1 MGWRLL
7 MRSFVVKSS
16 GKREEI
22 KFDKITQRI
31 KRQCKGLNEEYVSP
45 IAVTRQVAESI
56 VDGITTGEIDALIAQ
71 EAAQMVSV
79 HPDYSLL
86 AARILVT
93 RWQKSIP
100 VNFSENIGRLYDNID
115 PVTGKHAPLVSK
127 ELLELMSDKK
137 HVELIDRAIVHERDK
152 NFDYFGLATLQHG
165 YLKSIDSQPAETP
178 QFMWM
183 RVALGIHGDDIE
195 SAIRCYEGLSTGRY
209 IHATPT
215 LFNAGTPR
223 QQMASCFLQSL
234 ADDSIDGIFSTYKQT
249 AHISKWAGGIGLHVH
264 NLRAKGS
271 LIAGTGGQSEG
282 IVPML
287 KVLNEIARYV
297 NQGGKRKGAFAVYLE
312 PWHSDIEEFLEM
324 KKNHGKEELRARD
337 LFYALWVPDLFMR
350 RVKEDGV
357 WSLMC
362 PQASPGLA
370 DVHGEEF
377 VRLYEK
383 YEEAGKFVRQV
394 KARDLWIKVITA
406 QIETGVPYIL
416 YKDAANSKS
425 NQKNLGTIKSS
436 NLCTEIIEHSTPEET
451 AVCNLASIALNR
463 FIHDGKYDFE
473 ALKQT
478 AAEVTYNLNR
488 VIDRNYYPVPET
500 EVSNLN
506 HRPIGIGVQ
515 GLADT
520 YAMLKMDFTSPEA
533 VELNKRIFATIYYG
547 ALDASCELA
556 KAEGTYSSY
565 KGSPASNGQLQFDL
579 WGIEP
584 HASLNWNSLKA
595 RIAKHGLRNSLL
607 VAPMP
612 TASTSQILGNNECF
626 EPFTSNLYV
635 RRVLSGEFMIV
646 NKHLVNDLIEVGLW
660 NEDMKNEIVRH
671 SGSVQ
676 EITKIPE
683 GIRSR
688 YRTVWE
694 MSMRPIIDQ
703 AADRGAYICQSQSM
717 NLFIASP
724 NVGAVNSM
732 HFYAWE
738 KGLKTGMYY
747 LRSKPASTAKAITV
761 EERQEKPDVEMDEAA
776 LVCSLENPESC
787 EMCGS

>member
-1 MGWRLL
+1 MKQC
-7 MRSFVVKSS
+7 VVKSS

-31 KRQCKGLNEEYVSP
+31 KRQCRDLDMSYVIP
-45 IAVTRQVAESI
+45 TEVTRRVAESV
-56 VDGITTGEIDALIAQ
+56 VDGITTAEIDELISQ
-71 EAAQMVSV
+71 EAARMVTV
-79 HPDYSLL
+79 HPDYSRL

-100 VNFSENIGRLYDNID
+100 SSFCDNLGRLYDHVD
-115 PVTGKHAPLVSK
+115 PVTGRHAPLVSAEVIEFASNPK
-127 ELLELMSDKK
+127 YSEHLE
-137 HVELIDRAIVHERDK
+137 RAIVHERDK
-152 NFDYFGLATLQHG
+152 DFDYFGLTTLARG
-165 YLKSIDSQPAETP
+165 YLKSIDGQPAETP

-183 RVALGIHGDDIE
+183 RVALGIHGDDLE
-195 SAIRCYEGLSTGRY
+195 SVLSCYEGLSTGRY

-223 QQMASCFLQSL
+223 PQMASCFLQSL

-271 LIAGTGGQSEG
+271 LIAGTGGESEG
-282 IVPML
+282 IVPMV
-287 KVLNEIARYV
+287 KVLNEVARYV

-312 PWHSDIEEFLEM
+312 PWHADVEEFLEL

-337 LFYALWVPDLFMR
+337 LFYALWIPDLFMQ
-350 RVKEDGV
+350 RVQEDGV

-362 PQASPGLA
+362 PHKSPGLS
-370 DVHGEEF
+370 DVWGPDF
-377 VRLYEK
+377 DKLYTQ
-383 YEEAGKFVRQV
+383 YETEGQFVRQV
-394 KARDLWIKVITA
+394 RARDLWMKVITA

-416 YKDAANSKS
+416 YKDSANRKS
-425 NQKNLGTIKSS
+425 NQQNLGTIKSS
-436 NLCTEIIEHSTPEET
+436 NLCTEIIEYSSPGET
-451 AVCNLASIALNR
+451 AVCNLASIALPK
-463 FIHDGKYDFE
+463 FVADGRYDLE
-473 ALKQT
+473 ALRTT
-478 AAEVTYNLNR
+478 AYEVTRNLNR
-488 VIDRNYYPVPET
+488 VIDRNYYPVEQAQS
-500 EVSNLN
+500 SNQL

-515 GLADT
+515 GLADV
-520 YAMLKMDFTSPEA
+520 YAILGLDFDSPEA
-533 VELNKRIFATIYYG
+533 AELNRSIFSHIYYG
-547 ALDASCELA
+547 ALEASCDLA
-556 KAEGTYSSY
+556 KQDGPYSSY
-565 KGSPASNGQLQFDL
+565 DGSPASQGLLQFDL
-579 WGIEP
+579 WGVEP
-584 HASLNWNSLKA
+584 QAGLDWARLKK
-595 RIAKHGLRNSLL
+595 RIAKWGLRNSLL
-607 VAPMP
+607 LAPMP

-635 RRVLSGEFMIV
+635 RRVLSGEFVVV
-646 NKHLVNDLIEVGLW
+646 NKHLVRDLISLGLW
-660 NEDMKNEIVRH
+660 NEEMKNEIVRGG
-671 SGSVQ
+671 GSVQ
-676 EITKIPE
+676 AIERIPASL
-683 GIRSR
+683 RRR

-724 NVGAVNSM
+724 NVGSVNSM

-747 LRSKPASTAKAITV
+747 LRSKPASAAKAITV
-761 EERQEKPDVEMDEAA
+761 EAAPERKSEEEEQAA
-776 LVCSLENPESC
+776 LLCSLENPEAC

>member
-1 MGWRLL
+1 MKQC
-7 MRSFVVKSS
+7 VVKSS

-31 KRQCKGLNEEYVSP
+31 KRQCRDLDMSYVIP
-45 IAVTRQVAESI
+45 TEVTRRVAESV
-56 VDGITTGEIDALIAQ
+56 VDGITTSEIDELISQ
-71 EAAQMVSV
+71 EAARMVTV
-79 HPDYSLL
+79 HPDYSRL

-100 VNFSENIGRLYDNID
+100 SSFCDNLGRLYDHVD
-115 PVTGKHAPLVSK
+115 PVTGRHAPLISY
-127 ELLELMSDKK
+127 
-137 HVELIDRAIVHERDK
+137 ELIEQASNPKLSEHLERAIVHERDK
-152 NFDYFGLATLQHG
+152 DFDYFGLTTLAKG
-165 YLKSIDSQPAETP
+165 YLKSIDGQPAETP

-183 RVALGIHGDDIE
+183 RVALGIHGDDLE
-195 SAIRCYEGLSTGRY
+195 SVLQCYEGLSTGRY

-223 QQMASCFLQSL
+223 PQMASCFLQSL

-271 LIAGTGGQSEG
+271 LIAGTGGESEG
-282 IVPML
+282 IVPMVR
-287 KVLNEIARYV
+287 VLNEVARYV

-312 PWHSDIEEFLEM
+312 PWHADVESFLEL

-337 LFYALWVPDLFMR
+337 LFYALWVPDLFMQ
-350 RVKEDGV
+350 RVQEDGV

-362 PQASPGLA
+362 PHKSPGLS
-370 DVHGEEF
+370 DVWGAHFDELYTRYEVEGRF
-377 VRLYEK
+377 VK
-383 YEEAGKFVRQV
+383 QVR
-394 KARDLWIKVITA
+394 ARDLWMKVITA

-416 YKDAANSKS
+416 YKDAANGKS
-425 NQKNLGTIKSS
+425 NQQNLGTIKSS
-436 NLCTEIIEHSTPEET
+436 NLCTEIIEYSSPGET
-451 AVCNLASIALNR
+451 AVCNLASIALPR
-463 FIHDGKYDFE
+463 FVSGGAFDLEG
-473 ALKQT
+473 LRST
-478 AAEVTYNLNR
+478 ASEVTRNLNR
-488 VIDRNYYPVPET
+488 VIDRNYYPVEQAQA
-500 EVSNLN
+500 SNLL

-515 GLADT
+515 GLADVFAT
-520 YAMLKMDFTSPEA
+520 LGLDFDSPEA
-533 VELNKRIFATIYYG
+533 AELNRAIFSHIYYG
-547 ALDASCELA
+547 ALEASCDLA
-556 KAEGTYSSY
+556 KQDGPYTSY
-565 KGSPASNGQLQFDL
+565 KGSPASQGRLQFDL
-579 WGIEP
+579 WGVAP
-584 HASLNWNSLKA
+584 HSSLDWARLKKK
-595 RIAKHGLRNSLL
+595 IAKWGLRNSLL

-635 RRVLSGEFMIV
+635 RRVLSGEFVVV
-646 NKHLVNDLIEVGLW
+646 NKHLVRDLIALGLW
-660 NEDMKNEIVRH
+660 NEEMKNEIVRGG
-671 SGSVQ
+671 GSVQ
-676 EITKIPE
+676 AIERIPASL
-683 GIRSR
+683 RRR

-724 NVGAVNSM
+724 NVGSVNSM

-747 LRSKPASTAKAITV
+747 LRSKPASAAKAITV
-761 EERQEKPDVEMDEAA
+761 EAAPEPKSEEEEQAA
-776 LVCSLENPESC
+776 LLCSLENPEAC

>member
-1 MGWRLL
+1 

-45 IAVTRQVAESI
+45 IAVTRSVAESV

-71 EAAQMVSV
+71 EAARMVTV

-100 VNFSENIGRLYDNID
+100 VNFSENVGRLFDNVD
-115 PVTGKHAPLVSK
+115 PITGKHAPLVSK

-137 HVELIDRAIVHERDK
+137 ASELIDRAIVHERDK

-183 RVALGIHGDDIE
+183 RVALGIHGADIE

-223 QQMASCFLQSL
+223 PQMASCFLQSL

-249 AHISKWAGGIGLHVH
+249 AHISKWAGGIGLHIH
-264 NLRAKGS
+264 NLRSKGS

-282 IVPML
+282 VVPML
-287 KVLNEIARYV
+287 RVLNETARYV

-312 PWHSDIEEFLEM
+312 PWHSDIEDFLEM
-324 KKNHGKEELRARD
+324 KKNHGKEEMRARD
-337 LFYALWVPDLFMR
+337 LFYALWIPDLFMK

-362 PQASPGLA
+362 PMTSPGLA
-370 DVHGEEF
+370 DVWGDKF
-377 VRLYEK
+377 VELYER
-383 YEEAGKFVRQV
+383 YESDGKFVRQM
-394 KARDLWIKVITA
+394 KARDLWLKVITA

-416 YKDAANSKS
+416 YKDTANRKS
-425 NQKNLGTIKSS
+425 NQQNLGTIKSS
-436 NLCTEIIEHSTPEET
+436 NLCTEIIEYSTPEET
-451 AVCNLASIALNR
+451 AVCNLASIALSR
-463 FIHDGKYDFE
+463 FIHDGKFDFE
-473 ALKQT
+473 TLRQT
-478 AAEVTYNLNR
+478 AAEVTFNLNR

-500 EVSNLN
+500 ETSNFK

-520 YAMLKMDFTSPEA
+520 YAMLKMDFCSPEA
-533 VELNKRIFATIYYG
+533 EELNRKVFATIYYG
-547 ALDASCELA
+547 ALEASCELA
-556 KAEGTYSSY
+556 KEEGKYSSY
-565 KGSPASNGQLQFDL
+565 EGSPASRGELQFDM
-579 WGIEP
+579 WGVEP
-584 HASLNWNSLKA
+584 HTSLNWKGLRAK
-595 RIAKHGLRNSLL
+595 IAKWGLRNSLL
-607 VAPMP
+607 LAPMP

-626 EPFTSNLYV
+626 EPFTSNIYV
-635 RRVLSGEFMIV
+635 RRVLSGEFVIV
-646 NKHLVNDLIEVGLW
+646 NKHLVNDLIAAGLW
-660 NEDMKNEIVRH
+660 GEDMKNEIVRH
-671 SGSVQ
+671 NGSVQ
-676 EITKIPE
+676 EISRIPDD
-683 GIRSR
+683 IRSR
-688 YRTVWE
+688 YKTVWE

-717 NLFIASP
+717 NLFVASP

-761 EERQEKPDVEMDEAA
+761 EEKQAPEVTQEEFNGEA

>member
-1 MGWRLL
+1 MKQC
-7 MRSFVVKSS
+7 VVKSS

-31 KRQCKGLNEEYVSP
+31 KRQCRDLDMSYVIP
-45 IAVTRQVAESI
+45 TEVTRRVAESV
-56 VDGITTGEIDALIAQ
+56 VDGITTAEIDELISQ
-71 EAAQMVSV
+71 EAARMVTV
-79 HPDYSLL
+79 HPDYSRL

-100 VNFSENIGRLYDNID
+100 SSFCDNLGRLYDHID
-115 PVTGKHAPLVSK
+115 PVTGRHAPLVS
-127 ELLELMSDKK
+127 S
-137 HVELIDRAIVHERDK
+137 ELIQLTSNSKLSEHLERAIVHERDK
-152 NFDYFGLATLQHG
+152 DFDYFGLTTLARG
-165 YLKSIDSQPAETP
+165 YLKSIDGQPAETP

-183 RVALGIHGDDIE
+183 RVALGIHGDDLE
-195 SAIRCYEGLSTGRY
+195 SVLSCYEGLSTGRY

-223 QQMASCFLQSL
+223 PQMASCFLQSL

-271 LIAGTGGQSEG
+271 LIAGTGGSSEG
-282 IVPML
+282 IVPMV
-287 KVLNEIARYV
+287 KVLNEVARYV

-312 PWHSDIEEFLEM
+312 PWHADVEEFLEL

-337 LFYALWVPDLFMR
+337 LFYALWVPDLFMQ
-350 RVKEDGV
+350 RVQEDGV

-362 PQASPGLA
+362 PHKSPGLS
-370 DVHGEEF
+370 DVWGPDF
-377 VRLYEK
+377 DKLYTQ
-383 YEEAGKFVRQV
+383 YETEGRFVRQV
-394 KARDLWIKVITA
+394 RARDLWMKVITA

-416 YKDAANSKS
+416 YKDSANRKS
-425 NQKNLGTIKSS
+425 NQQNLGTIKSS
-436 NLCTEIIEHSTPEET
+436 NLCTEIIEYSSPEET
-451 AVCNLASIALNR
+451 AVCNLASIALPK
-463 FIHDGKYDFE
+463 FVADGRYDLE
-473 ALKQT
+473 ALRTT
-478 AAEVTYNLNR
+478 AYEVTRNLNR
-488 VIDRNYYPVPET
+488 VIDRNYYPVEQAQS
-500 EVSNLN
+500 SNQL

-515 GLADT
+515 GLADV
-520 YAMLKMDFTSPEA
+520 YATLGLDFDSPEA
-533 VELNKRIFATIYYG
+533 AELNRSIFSHIYYG
-547 ALDASCELA
+547 ALEASCDLA
-556 KAEGTYSSY
+556 KQDGPYSSY
-565 KGSPASNGQLQFDL
+565 AGSPASQGLLQFDL
-579 WGIEP
+579 WGVEP
-584 HASLNWNSLKA
+584 QAGLDWARLKK
-595 RIAKHGLRNSLL
+595 RIAKWGLRNSLL

-635 RRVLSGEFMIV
+635 RRVLSGEFVVV
-646 NKHLVNDLIEVGLW
+646 NKHLVRDLISLGLW
-660 NEDMKNEIVRH
+660 SEEMKNEIVRGG
-671 SGSVQ
+671 GSVQ
-676 EITKIPE
+676 AIERIPASL
-683 GIRSR
+683 RRR

-724 NVGAVNSM
+724 NAGSVNSM

-747 LRSKPASTAKAITV
+747 LRSKPASAAKAITV
-761 EERQEKPDVEMDEAA
+761 EAAPEKKSEEEEQAA
-776 LVCSLENPESC
+776 LLCSLENPEAC